1 MSNQLTFGDKAGL
14 DKWFLNFRQ
23 NYGLSGTYTNSMSMC
38 GGPADLS
45 KYLSLDPKTDKEKDA
60 YYSQA
65 MIDSVRHCAPLYE
78 CAWNSCTGMVERG
91 LKWFKD
97 NTAITLE
104 LDKIYDVVKRKE
116 PSLSELNA
124 YQGFAIKWR
133 EDTKYGINELTG
145 IAEGE
150 TLTKYA
156 VPGNIILDVQT
167 MLKDMIRRRNLIL
180 GSAPTRS
187 NVQPEH
193 ITFVEAWVNGHTHAA
208 ALPPWGSI
216 EKRNVANHTLLAT
229 GLCKLMQTKDERAI
243 EKATMRAAE
252 LETMLQDPD
261 KHGLDK
267 ETAYVH
273 LLQIRASIEE
283 AKNMGVD
290 KTAMMSQAANM
301 DVPFSSYYWMYKA
314 GVTSETF
321 PSLSQFLFE
330 LGTQARGKDKMT
342 KILNCTPFKWGKGI
356 IKLFADNTFEGNRL
370 YLHPLVLTTGRMSD
384 LGAAFG
390 AFPVAY
396 PGRVVEGSGFPRYI
410 LNLKTSSPNPCAET
424 IVKLFQITKTYY
436 PNYEG
441 HEVIPSE
448 HLLHQSF
455 IGKKGPFLN
464 VSKVKG
470 TATNVQIVSG

>member
-1 MSNQLTFGDKAGL
+1 MTNQLTFSSKDGL

-23 NYGLSGTYTNSMSMC
+23 NFGLSGTFTNSASIC

-45 KYLSLDPKTDKEKDA
+45 TYLTLNPKTDREKDA

-65 MIDSVRHCAPLYE
+65 MIDAVKKCAPLYE

-97 NTAITLE
+97 NAAITLE
-104 LDKIYDVVKRKE
+104 LDNIYANVRKKE
-116 PSLSELNA
+116 PNLSELNA
-124 YQGFAIKWR
+124 YQNFAIKWR
-133 EDTKYGINELTG
+133 EDTKYAINDLTSVAG
-145 IAEGE
+145 GE
-150 TLTKYA
+150 VLTQYA
-156 VPGNIILDVQT
+156 VSSNIILDVQT
-167 MLKDMIRRRNLIL
+167 MLKDMIKRRNLVL

-193 ITFVEAWVNGHTHAA
+193 IIFVDAWINGQTHVA
-208 ALPPWGSI
+208 ALPPWGSMD
-216 EKRNVANHTLLAT
+216 KKNSANHTLLAT

-243 EKATMRAAE
+243 QKAQMRVVE
-252 LETMLQDPD
+252 LEEMLQDPD

-267 ETAYVH
+267 DTAYVH
-273 LLQIRASIEE
+273 LLQIKASIDE
-283 AKNMGVD
+283 ARTMGVD
-290 KTAMMSQAANM
+290 KAAMMSQAANM

-330 LGTQARGKDKMT
+330 MGTQARGKEKMF
-342 KILNCTPFKWGKGI
+342 KVLNNMPFKWGKGV

-370 YLHPLVLTTGRMSD
+370 YLHPLVLTSGRLSD
-384 LGAAFG
+384 MGACFG

-396 PGRVVEGSGFPRYI
+396 PGRVLEGSGHPRYI
-410 LNLKTSSPNPCAET
+410 LNLKTTDQNPCAET
-424 IVKLFQITKTYY
+424 IVKLFQINKTYY
-436 PNYEG
+436 PNYEAQ
-441 HEVIPSE
+441 EVIPSE

-470 TATNVQIVSG
+470 TATNVQIISG